1 MNYLEQQLDEARR
14 LQLQQ
19 QQQQQPPRVT
29 PRKMTDASRSP
40 SPPKVFEVPAY
51 QAPPS
56 HVHVPSRDLIYL
68 PDHCPLTLRAVDAN
82 PDHLKPFRAQANKI
96 MENELDELGVDK
108 VI

>member
-14 LQLQQ
+14 L

-51 QAPPS
+51 QAPPLS
-56 HVHVPSRDLIYL
+56 HVHVPNPDLIYL

-82 PDHLKPFRAQANKI
+82 PDHLKPFRAQAIKI
-96 MENELDELGVDK
+96 IENELNELGIDK